1 MSVVKKNTANK
12 NSSVRRTKENRLILE
27 LSCDFGGNKKSRF
40 IRSQEASRL
49 KLRLVVFNN

>member
-49 KLRLVVFNN
+49 KLR